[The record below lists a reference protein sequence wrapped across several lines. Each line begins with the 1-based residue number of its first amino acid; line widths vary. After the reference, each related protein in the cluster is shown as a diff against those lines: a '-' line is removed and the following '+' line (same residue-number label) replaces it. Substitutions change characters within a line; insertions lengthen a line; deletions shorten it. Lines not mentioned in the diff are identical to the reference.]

1 MGGTLSMNAETTR
14 TQRTEHKLVLCGRER
29 LEICGVT
36 DVVNFDD
43 RTVVLNTLCGGME
56 IGGSALHIHVL
67 DIGEGVVSMDG
78 VIDSISYYEQ
88 ELDKNDKSGFFSKL
102 FR

>member
-1 MGGTLSMNAETTR
+1 MNAETAR
-14 TQRTEHKLVLCGRER
+14 TQQAEHRLTLCARGH
-29 LEICGVT
+29 LEIRGVT

-43 RTVVLNTLCGGME
+43 QTVVLNTLCGGME
-56 IGGSALHIHVL
+56 IGGSSLHIHVL

-78 VIDSISYYEQ
+78 TIDSISSYEQ
-88 ELDKNDKSGFFSKL
+88 EPDEKSEKNGFFAKL

>member
-1 MGGTLSMNAETTR
+1 MNAETAR
-14 TQRTEHKLVLCGRER
+14 TQRTEHKLSLCERKR

-36 DVVNFDD
+36 DVVNFDEQ
-43 RTVVLNTLCGGME
+43 TVVLNTLCGGME

-67 DIGEGVVSMDG
+67 DMSEGVVSMDG

-88 ELDKNDKSGFFSKL
+88 DPIEKSDKNGFFSRL